1 MIKPS
6 VKIQG
11 LNAIFPVDTAC
22 DQDMRVADDRFTSFS
37 FWLAFSRPCAV
48 YQEASSVCLRKVLAP
63 LSLSSEYCDHR

>member
-22 DQDMRVADDRFTSFS
+22 DQDMRVADVSLLFLFGLL
-37 FWLAFSRPCAV
+37 FL
-48 YQEASSVCLRKVLAP
+48 VLA
-63 LSLSSEYCDHR
+63 LFIKKLLLFVCVRF